1 MFYKQVSHVVIG
13 RLVLR
18 GHLDAVGQ
26 EAEDGTDPEQ
36 DGEPSEQLTAKLDPL
51 RRGGGRGQR
60 VWTVPGQNLHS
71 SSVGQTLREKIFCF
85 FLGMNVFPACA
96 ESLITT
102 QPHFYHSLKSNFT
115 ATVAEH
121 QVFLPGLFNT
131 TSIINWV
138 MLPHL
143 RFYAVEQLDVTLL
156 NFFSMI
162 LCVLYEV

>member
-85 FLGMNVFPACA
+85 FLGMNVFLPV
-96 ESLITT
+96 LRVLLQHNPIFTT
-102 QPHFYHSLKSNFT
+102 
-115 ATVAEH
+115 A
-121 QVFLPGLFNT
+121 
-131 TSIINWV
+131 
-138 MLPHL
+138 
-143 RFYAVEQLDVTLL
+143 
-156 NFFSMI
+156 
-162 LCVLYEV
+162 